1 MRNLPPFELS
11 LFFVLDSDLSFLD
24 FFDDPTSSH
33 FAIEDGH
40 GELALILVQNYNANQ
55 NAVNADEKKP
65 IDLASEKV
73 KQFLSRSGF

>member
-1 MRNLPPFELS
+1 MTFRFLASLTIPP
-11 LFFVLDSDLSFLD
+11 
-24 FFDDPTSSH
+24 PSH